1 MNSRIALIHATPLAI
16 EPIEEAFKRLWPAAI
31 TMNLLDE
38 SLSADLA
45 RGSFSTEEFTARFL
59 ALSRYAAGTGA
70 KAVLFTCSS
79 FGSALDDAK
88 NDMPLPSLK
97 PNEAMF
103 AEALARARDPL
114 GRIGLLTTF
123 PPATQA
129 LESELHNDAR
139 AAGME
144 IEVVKRCV
152 PEALDALNRG
162 DADTHDRLL
171 KQAALEMG
179 EMDVLMLGQF
189 SMARA
194 STLLRECLS
203 YPVLTSP
210 DSAVSKLRSLIESH
224 PNTTAPIQ
232 SN

>member
-16 EPIEEAFKRLWPAAI
+16 APIEEAFKRLWPTAT
-31 TMNLLDE
+31 TMNLLDG

-45 RGSFSTEEFTARFL
+45 QGAVSTEAFTARFL
-59 ALSRYAAGTGA
+59 ALSRYAASTGA
-70 KAVLFTCSS
+70 EAVLFTCSA
-79 FGSALDDAK
+79 FGSALDEAK
-88 NDMPLPSLK
+88 KTMSLPSLK

-103 AEALARARDPL
+103 AEALAHARGKR

-123 PPATQA
+123 LPATQA
-129 LESELHNDAR
+129 LESELRDDAG

-144 IEVVKRCV
+144 VEVIKKCV

-210 DSAVSKLRSLIESH
+210 DSAVSKLKSSIESH
-224 PNTTAPIQ
+224 PRHNRSNPI
-232 SN
+232 